1 MGTSGRSR
9 STYGS
14 APMWS
19 SCACV
24 RMIPRTFA
32 LFSRRYV
39 MSGMTRSMP
48 SISSSGNIRPASTTT
63 MSSPCSMASM
73 FLPISPTP
81 PRGMMRIA
89 LAKERHLIRCLFLPH
104 LLLGHRFGRE
114 KKRQRREVAGE
125 RAAQRGLMQRRR
137 RVIDREDRQALDLAR
152 PPVDP
157 RDRFARQEPTHRVP
171 PERDDDLGLQDL
183 EMPLQPDVAGRHLV
197 RQRVAVL
204 RGAVPD
210 DVGDEHLA

>member
-48 SISSSGNIRPASTTT
+48 SISSSGNMRPASTTT
-63 MSSPCSMASM
+63 ISSPCSMASM

-81 PRGMMRIA
+81 PSGMTRRA
-89 LAKERHLIRCLFLPH
+89 LAKERHLIRGLFLPH
-104 LLLGHRFGRE
+104 LLLGHRLGRE
-114 KKRQRREVAGE
+114 KKVQRREVAGE
-125 RAAQRGLMQRRR
+125 RAAQGGLMQSRRW
-137 RVIDREDRQALDLAR
+137 VIDRKDRQAVDLTR

-157 RDRFARQEPTHRVP
+157 RDRFARQEPTHCVP
-171 PERDDDLGLQDL
+171 SQRDDHLGLQDL
-183 EMPLQPDVAGRHLV
+183 EMAL
-197 RQRVAVL
+197 
-204 RGAVPD
+204 
-210 DVGDEHLA
+210 